1 VGTPVIAVAAW
12 RRARAELSVMTKP
25 REIEGVLDTVLIRP
39 LGFVLV
45 QLLRRTRATP
55 NMVSVGAMLAGV
67 GVAVCYLHGYRQL
80 GAAWLALALMVL
92 HSALD
97 AADGQLARATGRTSP
112 LGRVVD
118 GVCDNVSFVAIY
130 LAIVLGHVVH
140 GGGHPLALVLLLLL
154 LALGAGF
161 SHSTHC
167 AVVELQRMLFLN
179 YVLGTHDTVAERPER
194 LRQRLRVERRPG
206 HRLLARLFLNY
217 SLQQRTFLASSD
229 ALERIWERAV
239 VERPWLRGRFAGRY
253 RAASRRMLPAWALLG
268 PNSHKVALLVTGF
281 AAALVPSVPGMIP
294 YLLYD
299 TVVLNTVMALLILA
313 QRRIDRR
320 LGRELL
326 AELGGGQA
334 PAAP

>member
-1 VGTPVIAVAAW
+1 VIAVAAW

-25 REIEGVLDTVLIRP
+25 REIEGVLDTALIRP

-55 NMVSVGAMLAGV
+55 NMVSVAAMLAGV
-67 GVAVCYLHGYRQL
+67 GVGVCYLRGYGQL
-80 GAAWLALALMVL
+80 AAAWLALALMVL

-97 AADGQLARATGRTSP
+97 AADGQLARATGRTTP

-140 GGGHPLALVLLLLL
+140 GGGHPLALVLL
-154 LALGAGF
+154 ALGAGF

-179 YVLGTHDTVAERPER
+179 YVLGTHDTIAERPER
-194 LRQRLRVERRPG
+194 LRQRLRAEARPG
-206 HRLLARLFLNY
+206 HRLLARFFLNY

-239 VERPWLRGRFAGRY
+239 VERPWLRARFAARY

-299 TVVLNTVMALLILA
+299 TVVLNTAMALLILA
-313 QRRIDRR
+313 QGRIDRR

-334 PAAP
+334 PAVP